1 MSTLYEL
8 SEQARQIRD
17 MLLDSGMDDDTIA
30 DTLEAETDIVE
41 KIQSYAYVIKEIE
54 AMSTA
59 AKAEAK
65 RIADRSAMLERRARR
80 VKETLMEGMTRA
92 GINKR
97 EYPEFTVRI
106 QKNPQSVDVI
116 DEAAIPSL
124 FFTFPEVV
132 PRLDKKALLEALK
145 EGAKISGAQIKQG
158 QSLRVV

>member
-54 AMSTA
+54 AMSVA

-65 RIADRSAMLERRARR
+65 RMADRSAMLERRAKR
-80 VKETLMEGMTRA
+80 VKNTLKEGMQHA

-97 EYPEFTVRI
+97 EYPEFTVRV
-106 QKNPQSVDVI
+106 QNNPQSVDVYN
-116 DEAAIPSL
+116 ESEIPGL
-124 FFTFPEVV
+124 FFVVPEVA
-132 PRLDKKALLEALK
+132 PRLDRKALLEALL
-145 EGAKISGAQIKQG
+145 EGIKVSGAQIKQG
-158 QSLRVV
+158 QSLRIV